1 MTNDPLYLDILAGL
15 RGQRGQL
22 DATKFE
28 HCACALLQQFFH
40 PTLVPIPGG
49 NDGGMDGACADGAGP
64 AYPLVCTTQDN
75 VIGNLRGSL
84 QSSLDRGHTRRQAIV
99 ATSQALTAL
108 RRKNLEEAAGL

>member
-28 HCACALLQQFFH
+28 HCACALLQQFHH
-40 PTLVPIPGG
+40 PTLVPVPGG
-49 NDGGMDGACADGAGP
+49 NDGGMDGACADGDGT
-64 AYPLVCTTQDN
+64 AYPLVCTTQEN

-84 QSSLDRGHTRRQAIV
+84 QSYLCRGGTRRLAIAV
-99 ATSQALTAL
+99 TSQAL
-108 RRKNLEEAAGL
+108 